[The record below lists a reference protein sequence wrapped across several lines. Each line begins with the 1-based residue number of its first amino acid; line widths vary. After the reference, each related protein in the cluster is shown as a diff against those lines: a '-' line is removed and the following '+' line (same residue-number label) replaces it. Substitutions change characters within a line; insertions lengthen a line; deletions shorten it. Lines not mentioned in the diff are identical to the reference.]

1 MKEAEE
7 MLIRYQ
13 QKLQFREEIQSL
25 EIKKEINHKSSIASL
40 NPILDNKGILR
51 VGGRLGNSNLQ
62 FNQKHPIILN
72 KSHLSSLIIENI
84 HKITL
89 HGGNKLME
97 SMIRRNY
104 WIVGLKNSIK
114 KTIRTCS
121 RCVRYRKEVAKQ
133 LMGNLKEFRLSM
145 SIPFTH
151 VGIDYA
157 GPIHMKCSK
166 GRGQKTFKGYIAV
179 FVCMATKAIH
189 VEAVSDL
196 TTEAFLA
203 ALKRFFARRGKSQHI
218 YSDNGTNFVGACR
231 RLDRDFKMAIKNNSA
246 VAPILEAD
254 KIQWHFGPPAAPHF
268 GGIWEAGVKSVKY
281 HLKRVIG
288 ETKLTFE
295 EMITLLSQIEA
306 VLNSRPLCAIDS
318 ESDIDVLTSGHFL
331 IGCPIID
338 CPEAIN
344 DNQIGSLDRWK
355 LIQKL
360 KKDFWKRWESEYVV
374 MLQQR
379 MKWKTKQANLV
390 QGQIVII
397 KDEETHPAK
406 WPLGKIIETHPGKDG
421 NIRVVTLKL
430 QNGILKRPVHKL
442 CPLEVTNSSRAEEA
456 NHETSLLTSRITKNT
471 ATSERPSKSSKLMI
485 WFLTILMLATQTKSL
500 YINDTSKSGASV
512 TKLKNNTAIYLEP
525 ISKMDIINSK
535 WNLIVYY
542 ELGTYYDRMHKI
554 QEFINRLENQC
565 KILTYYEDA
574 CIMITT
580 TLNDK

>member
-1 MKEAEE
+1 ME
-7 MLIRYQ
+7 Q
-13 QKLQFREEIQSL
+13 
-25 EIKKEINHKSSIASL
+25 
-40 NPILDNKGILR
+40 IL
-51 VGGRLGNSNLQ
+51 S
-62 FNQKHPIILN
+62 
-72 KSHLSSLIIENI
+72 
-84 HKITL
+84 
-89 HGGNKLME
+89 
-97 SMIRRNY
+97 
-104 WIVGLKNSIK
+104 
-114 KTIRTCS
+114 
-121 RCVRYRKEVAKQ
+121 Q
-133 LMGNLKEFRLSM
+133 L
-145 SIPFTH
+145 
-151 VGIDYA
+151 
-157 GPIHMKCSK
+157 
-166 GRGQKTFKGYIAV
+166 
-179 FVCMATKAIH
+179 
-189 VEAVSDL
+189 
-196 TTEAFLA
+196 
-203 ALKRFFARRGKSQHI
+203 
-218 YSDNGTNFVGACR
+218 CR
-231 RLDRDFKMAIKNNSA
+231 RLDRDFKMAIQNNSA

-306 VLNSRPLCAIDS
+306 ILNSRPLCAIES
-318 ESDIDVLTSGHFL
+318 ESDIDVLTPGHFL

-360 KKDFWKRWESEYVV
+360 KKDFWKQWESEYVV

-379 MKWKTKQANLV
+379 MKWKTKQANPV

-406 WPLGKIIETHPGKDG
+406 WPLGKLIETHPGKDG

-456 NHETSLLTSRITKNT
+456 NHVTSLLTSKITKNT
-471 ATSERPSKSSKLMI
+471 ATSERPSKSSKLMM

-512 TKLKNNTAIYLEP
+512 TKVKNNTAIYLEP

-574 CIMITT
+574 CIMITA
-580 TLNDK
+580 TLNDKYNSLKTNNELFMKKQNKKKRAPFEFVGSIYHILFGIMLQIYPVVKNPQLRNRSVAYSQLLRR